1 MNNKVSMYNHLW
13 QALKASRKVL
23 IQTTDH
29 RIAARVAKAVRK
41 RKDLDK
47 MFRAHRLTS
56 NKKYII
62 RSVVSENGKLLTLT
76 LTELNSIDT
85 V

>member
-1 MNNKVSMYNHLW
+1 MNTRISIYHHLW
-13 QALKASRKVL
+13 QALKADRKIL

-29 RIAARVAKAVRK
+29 ATAAKVAKAVRK
-41 RKDLDK
+41 RKDLDRLFK
-47 MFRAHRLTS
+47 AHRLSS

-85 V
+85 I